1 MSLWG
6 NLDLKPQTNT
16 ATATLTVTAANATV
30 VGVNT
35 LFSTDFQVG
44 DFLYVGN
51 NNYVFEAIANATVA
65 TVRAGEAGAALVSNA
80 SSNGAYVVSEK
91 PKYVVYSH
99 SQDSVNSEAANNI
112 YGVSAAEI
120 SFANTA
126 SEANAI
132 THTGWNKRTVGSG
145 GRAGRVFYETL
156 VAGGISGDAGDDTI
170 LPE

>member
-6 NLDLKPQTNT
+6 TQDLKAQTNT
-16 ATATLTVTAANATV
+16 ATATVVVTAANSTV

-35 LFSTDFQVG
+35 QFATDFQVG

-65 TVRAGEAGAALVSNA
+65 TVRAGEAAGSLVGA

-91 PKYVVYSH
+91 PKHVVYSH
-99 SQDSVNSEAANNI
+99 CQDSINSEDANNV
-112 YGVSAAEI
+112 YGVDASEMQ
-120 SFANTA
+120 FANTT
-126 SEANAI
+126 EAVGV
-132 THTGWNKRTVGSG
+132 THTGWNKRTVGTG

-156 VAGGISGDAGDDTI
+156 VAGGISNDTDDDDTI